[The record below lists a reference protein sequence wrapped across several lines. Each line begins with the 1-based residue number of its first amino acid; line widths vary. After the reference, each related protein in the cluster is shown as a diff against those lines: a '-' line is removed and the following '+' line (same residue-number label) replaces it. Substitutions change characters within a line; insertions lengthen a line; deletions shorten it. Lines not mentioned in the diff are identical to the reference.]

1 MVEIDRQY
9 INLVNNFK
17 LFVKELEINSPED
30 IPDLKDLT
38 TKFRNGEG
46 TLRDAWFAKMYTNGV
61 KIPKGIIN
69 YTEDPNIKKIAE
81 TIAKKFPSQKDT
93 KARIVADRA
102 NEGLLNQITSV
113 NNKFRQKGVNNPL
126 GQKYD
131 PNMFDDTFTRNF
143 VSPLKKATET
153 VSQGLKLKKQA
164 KSKIMKNIPTNE
176 MMSKILEGLK
186 YIKDPETQR
195 LVMLGLFGTRGEQ
208 IKQLAS
214 DQDMGEDLGRPYYDR
229 KQGVMYGVDVETGRK
244 KLADAVPFGP
254 LLKDMMDL
262 QWDLATD
269 NGKIDERSVFQNAE
283 KIDLSEVINK
293 YLFNREG
300 KSVLNKEELR
310 FLGRS
315 KDGVG
320 GFVDLRRMMLAWA
333 AATIGDRKLA
343 AELLT
348 HTTDAQI
355 TQSVTDKYYIPAENK
370 TDIPKMREFTTA
382 MEQNIAKILKTKN
395 YAEFKKKINL
405 QSYDTEI
412 KKVKNFKS
420 GKTITVEPTQTIMRS
435 EVPSDVDVS
444 DVDSKTYDQ
453 SEAARLQ
460 KKTIEDTDY
469 IRDRINKYL
478 EENPGKTEADARE
491 YLGLKKERK
500 GKQKK
505 PKIDGNRNANRN
517 AKLILEDIAEQYGV
531 TLTEDEIEGKTYREI
546 HKMAKEKEML
556 QEVGGT
562 NVKPESQEFR
572 ADDLKDKTTWEL
584 LTQEKEWYNKELL
597 TELGARATD
606 PENLRKLASAAAGV
620 AISLIDPR
628 NFTPKNLATKNPY
641 VKTAKF
647 LWKNVIKPGSV
658 AEGKWELTAAN
669 QERAWEMYK
678 KTPEY
683 KEHMKNKE
691 AEKRAAASMDL
702 LDFEHALDK
711 DKLEDVSTLGDY
723 DPDSWQDK
731 QKQIQDKKIQDE
743 MSEILF

>member
-320 GFVDLRRMMLAWA
+320 GFVDLRRMMLSWA
-333 AATIGDRKLA
+333 AASIGDRKLA

-658 AEGKWELTAAN
+658 TEGKWELTAAN

-683 KEHMKNKE
+683 KEHKKNKE
-691 AEKRAAASMDL
+691 AKKRQKAAMDL
-702 LDFEHALDK
+702 F
-711 DKLEDVSTLGDY
+711 
-723 DPDSWQDK
+723 
-731 QKQIQDKKIQDE
+731 
-743 MSEILF
+743 

>member
-320 GFVDLRRMMLAWA
+320 GFVDLRRMMLSWA
-333 AATIGDRKLA
+333 AASIGDRKLA

>member
-320 GFVDLRRMMLAWA
+320 GFVDLRRMMLSWA
-333 AATIGDRKLA
+333 AASIGDRKLA

-691 AEKRAAASMDL
+691 AEKSAAASMDL

>member
-320 GFVDLRRMMLAWA
+320 GFVDLRRMMLSWA
-333 AATIGDRKLA
+333 AASIGDRKLA

-658 AEGKWELTAAN
+658 TEGKWELTAAN

-683 KEHMKNKE
+683 KEYMKNKE
-691 AEKRAAASMDL
+691 AKKRQKAAMDL
-702 LDFEHALDK
+702 FKTETAIQ
-711 DKLEDVSTLGDY
+711 EDMNLPEDQRTMGDD
-723 DPDSWQDK
+723 DPDSWQNRR
-731 QKQIQDKKIQDE
+731 IQDQ
-743 MSEILF
+743 MSELLF

>member
-320 GFVDLRRMMLAWA
+320 GFVDLRRMMLSWA
-333 AATIGDRKLA
+333 AASIGDRKLA

-453 SEAARLQ
+453 SEAEDY
-460 KKTIEDTDY
+460 KK
-469 IRDRINKYL
+469 KQ
-478 EENPGKTEADARE
+478 
-491 YLGLKKERK
+491 LKI
-500 GKQKK
+500 
-505 PKIDGNRNANRN
+505 PI
-517 AKLILEDIAEQYGV
+517 ILEIG
-531 TLTEDEIEGKTYREI
+531 
-546 HKMAKEKEML
+546 
-556 QEVGGT
+556 
-562 NVKPESQEFR
+562 
-572 ADDLKDKTTWEL
+572 
-584 LTQEKEWYNKELL
+584 
-597 TELGARATD
+597 
-606 PENLRKLASAAAGV
+606 
-620 AISLIDPR
+620 LI
-628 NFTPKNLATKNPY
+628 N
-641 VKTAKF
+641 
-647 LWKNVIKPGSV
+647 I
-658 AEGKWELTAAN
+658 
-669 QERAWEMYK
+669 
-678 KTPEY
+678 
-683 KEHMKNKE
+683 
-691 AEKRAAASMDL
+691 
-702 LDFEHALDK
+702 
-711 DKLEDVSTLGDY
+711 
-723 DPDSWQDK
+723 
-731 QKQIQDKKIQDE
+731 
-743 MSEILF
+743 

>member
-320 GFVDLRRMMLAWA
+320 GFVDLRRMMLSWA
-333 AATIGDRKLA
+333 AASIGDRKLA

-444 DVDSKTYDQ
+444 DVDYKKYDQ

>member
-320 GFVDLRRMMLAWA
+320 GFVDLRRMMLSWA
-333 AATIGDRKLA
+333 AASIGDRKLA

-691 AEKRAAASMDL
+691 AEKRQKAAMDL
-702 LDFEHALDK
+702 FKTETAIQ
-711 DKLEDVSTLGDY
+711 EDMNLPEDQRTMGDD
-723 DPDSWQDK
+723 DPDSWQNRR
-731 QKQIQDKKIQDE
+731 IQDQ
-743 MSEILF
+743 MSELLF

>member
-320 GFVDLRRMMLAWA
+320 GFVDLRRMMLSWA
-333 AATIGDRKLA
+333 AASIGDRKLA

-395 YAEFKKKINL
+395 YAEFKKKINF
-405 QSYDTEI
+405 QSYETEI

>member
-195 LVMLGLFGTRGEQ
+195 LVMLGLFCTRGEQ

-320 GFVDLRRMMLAWA
+320 GFVDLRRMMLSWA
-333 AATIGDRKLA
+333 AASIGDRKLA

-691 AEKRAAASMDL
+691 AEKRASASMCL

>member
-320 GFVDLRRMMLAWA
+320 GFVDLRRMMLSWA
-333 AATIGDRKLA
+333 AASIGDRKLA

-658 AEGKWELTAAN
+658 TEGKWELTAAN

-683 KEHMKNKE
+683 KEHMKNKD

-723 DPDSWQDK
+723 DPDSWQD
-731 QKQIQDKKIQDE
+731 
-743 MSEILF
+743 

>member
-320 GFVDLRRMMLAWA
+320 GFVDLRRMMLSWA
-333 AATIGDRKLA
+333 AASIGDRKLA

-691 AEKRAAASMDL
+691 AKKRQKPAMDL
-702 LDFEHALDK
+702 FKTETAIQ
-711 DKLEDVSTLGDY
+711 EDMNLPEDQRTMGDD
-723 DPDSWQDK
+723 DPDSWQNRR
-731 QKQIQDKKIQDE
+731 IQDQ
-743 MSEILF
+743 MSELLF

>member
-320 GFVDLRRMMLAWA
+320 GFVDLRRMMLSWA
-333 AATIGDRKLA
+333 AASIGDRKLA

-683 KEHMKNKE
+683 KEYMKNKE
-691 AEKRAAASMDL
+691 AKKRQKAAMDL
-702 LDFEHALDK
+702 FKTETAIQ
-711 DKLEDVSTLGDY
+711 EDMNLPEDQRTMGDD
-723 DPDSWQDK
+723 DPDSWQNRR
-731 QKQIQDKKIQDE
+731 IQDQ
-743 MSEILF
+743 MSELLF

>member
-320 GFVDLRRMMLAWA
+320 GFVDLRRMMLSWA
-333 AATIGDRKLA
+333 AASIGDRKLA

-683 KEHMKNKE
+683 KEYMKNKE
-691 AEKRAAASMDL
+691 AKKRQKAAMDL
-702 LDFEHALDK
+702 FKTETAIQEAMNLP
-711 DKLEDVSTLGDY
+711 EDQRTMGDD
-723 DPDSWQDK
+723 DPDSWQNRR
-731 QKQIQDKKIQDE
+731 IQDQ
-743 MSEILF
+743 MSELLF

>member
-320 GFVDLRRMMLAWA
+320 GFVDLRRMMLSWA
-333 AATIGDRKLA
+333 AASIGDRKLA

-691 AEKRAAASMDL
+691 AKKRQKAAMDL
-702 LDFEHALDK
+702 FKTETAIQ
-711 DKLEDVSTLGDY
+711 EDMNLPEDQRTMGDD
-723 DPDSWQDK
+723 DPDSWQNRR
-731 QKQIQDKKIQDE
+731 IQDQ
-743 MSEILF
+743 MSELLF

>member
-283 KIDLSEVINK
+283 KIDLS
-293 YLFNREG
+293 
-300 KSVLNKEELR
+300 
-310 FLGRS
+310 
-315 KDGVG
+315 
-320 GFVDLRRMMLAWA
+320 
-333 AATIGDRKLA
+333 
-343 AELLT
+343 
-348 HTTDAQI
+348 
-355 TQSVTDKYYIPAENK
+355 
-370 TDIPKMREFTTA
+370 
-382 MEQNIAKILKTKN
+382 
-395 YAEFKKKINL
+395 
-405 QSYDTEI
+405 
-412 KKVKNFKS
+412 
-420 GKTITVEPTQTIMRS
+420 
-435 EVPSDVDVS
+435 
-444 DVDSKTYDQ
+444 
-453 SEAARLQ
+453 
-460 KKTIEDTDY
+460 
-469 IRDRINKYL
+469 
-478 EENPGKTEADARE
+478 
-491 YLGLKKERK
+491 
-500 GKQKK
+500 
-505 PKIDGNRNANRN
+505 
-517 AKLILEDIAEQYGV
+517 
-531 TLTEDEIEGKTYREI
+531 
-546 HKMAKEKEML
+546 
-556 QEVGGT
+556 
-562 NVKPESQEFR
+562 
-572 ADDLKDKTTWEL
+572 
-584 LTQEKEWYNKELL
+584 
-597 TELGARATD
+597 
-606 PENLRKLASAAAGV
+606 
-620 AISLIDPR
+620 
-628 NFTPKNLATKNPY
+628 
-641 VKTAKF
+641 
-647 LWKNVIKPGSV
+647 
-658 AEGKWELTAAN
+658 
-669 QERAWEMYK
+669 
-678 KTPEY
+678 
-683 KEHMKNKE
+683 
-691 AEKRAAASMDL
+691 
-702 LDFEHALDK
+702 
-711 DKLEDVSTLGDY
+711 
-723 DPDSWQDK
+723 
-731 QKQIQDKKIQDE
+731 
-743 MSEILF
+743 

>member
-320 GFVDLRRMMLAWA
+320 GFVDLRRMMLSWA
-333 AATIGDRKLA
+333 AASIGDRKLA

-444 DVDSKTYDQ
+444 DVDYKKYHQ

-658 AEGKWELTAAN
+658 AEGKWELGAAN

-678 KTPEY
+678 QTPEY

-691 AEKRAAASMDL
+691 AKKRQKAAMDL
-702 LDFEHALDK
+702 FKTATAIQ
-711 DKLEDVSTLGDY
+711 EDMNLPEDQRTMGDD
-723 DPDSWQDK
+723 DPDSWQNRR
-731 QKQIQDKKIQDE
+731 IQDQ
-743 MSEILF
+743 MSELLF